1 MSRLGFI
8 LFCFL
13 TTEAQAG
20 YNIGS
25 SSGPFGVFIDWLQ
38 TLLDA
43 LDGPIGIAVVV
54 ISLIAGILLW
64 INQPRSGALAWVI
77 RAIVGGLA
85 VFNVAIIVNSLQ

>member
-1 MSRLGFI
+1 MSRLGFLI
-8 LFCFL
+8 FCVFVTPL
-13 TTEAQAG
+13 QAG

-77 RAIVGGLA
+77 RALVGGLG
-85 VFNVAIIVNSLQ
+85 VFNIAIIVNSLQ

>member
-1 MSRLGFI
+1 MQRLCVFF
-8 LFCFL
+8 FCWL
-13 TTEAQAG
+13 TTHVYAG
-20 YNIGS
+20 YDIGS
-25 SSGPFGVFIDWLQ
+25 SSGPFGVFVDWLQ

-77 RAIVGGLA
+77 RAVVGGLA
-85 VFNVAIIVNSLQ
+85 IFNIAVIVNSLK